1 MTPADMGRA
10 FAFLFAYRT
19 CSTHPE
25 GRRRR
30 DGEAQVAEILT
41 GEISGYQD
49 FEAFLN
55 AQGFTM
61 RAYEQ
66 GAIGVAARGQV
77 FVMARRCTDEQA
89 PYIDVG
95 WVFERM
101 RDRRG
106 TESLEHVVVWA
117 AQLWAT
123 MQWFFYTRLDRG
135 IDAVGRF
142 KEAFVN
148 VSQLTHELQEQIE
161 GMRTRG
167 APADERG
174 LSVWEILIDS
184 TGSSIETKA
193 RRFLAAMEEAAL
205 LERIEGEDEAQ
216 YRQTLNAAVEMSLN
230 FERQAFYLMPSENG
244 ERLAVEDTVVGLIEG
259 SHSSDGTRSSGSD
272 LAARFPDEE
281 IEDESNSESYARPP
295 MNGGADVGH

>member
-10 FAFLFAYRT
+10 FSYLFAYRT

-30 DGEAQVAEILT
+30 DGEAQVAGILT
-41 GEISGYQD
+41 SEISGYQD

-61 RAYEQ
+61 RSYEQ

-89 PYIDVG
+89 PYIDSG

-106 TESLEHVVVWA
+106 TEPLEHVVVWA

-148 VSQLTHELQEQIE
+148 VSQLTRELQDQSRVTYPVYEGLRRYTEREGHPERHEQRE
-161 GMRTRG
+161 PEPHVEAAVQRDRRRRFGGVGVRG
-167 APADERG
+167 RQCDPQVSERG
-174 LSVWEILIDS
+174 DHGGDRGDGDQRVLAGCGCSFEHFHLGDEP
-184 TGSSIETKA
+184 TGE
-193 RRFLAAMEEAAL
+193 RDPGLGEHEEHEQAAED
-205 LERIEGEDEAQ
+205 RVPEGK
-216 YRQTLNAAVEMSLN
+216 AAV
-230 FERQAFYLMPSENG
+230 AADG
-244 ERLAVEDTVVGLIEG
+244 VVGVALQ
-259 SHSSDGTRSSGSD
+259 
-272 LAARFPDEE
+272 
-281 IEDESNSESYARPP
+281 
-295 MNGGADVGH
+295 

>member
-1 MTPADMGRA
+1 VTPADMGRT
-10 FAFLFAYRT
+10 FAFLFAHRT

-30 DGEAQVAEILT
+30 DGEARVAEILT
-41 GEISGYQD
+41 SEISGYQD

-61 RAYEQ
+61 RSYEQ
-66 GAIGVAARGQV
+66 GAIGLAARGQV

-89 PYIDVG
+89 PYIDAG

-101 RDRRG
+101 RDRRSA
-106 TESLEHVVVWA
+106 EPLEHVVVWA

-135 IDAVGRF
+135 IDSVGRF

-148 VSQLTHELQEQIE
+148 VSQLTRELQEQIE
-161 GMRTRG
+161 GMRMRG
-167 APADERG
+167 APSDERG
-174 LSVWEILIDS
+174 TAVWEILTES
-184 TGSSIETKA
+184 TGSSIEAKA

-205 LERIEGEDEAQ
+205 LERIESEDEAH

-230 FERQAFYLMPSENG
+230 FERQAFYLMPVGDG
-244 ERLAVEDTVVGLIEG
+244 EKLAVEDTVVDLIEG
-259 SHSSDGTRSSGSD
+259 GNEPRSSGE
-272 LAARFPDEE
+272 LATAFPDEE
-281 IEDESNSESYARPP
+281 IDDGADIEPRSRPSL
-295 MNGGADVGH
+295 NGGADVGH

>member
-1 MTPADMGRA
+1 VTPADMGRA
-10 FAFLFAYRT
+10 FAFLFAHRT
-19 CSTHPE
+19 CSTHPD

-41 GEISGYQD
+41 SEISGYQD

-66 GAIGVAARGQV
+66 SAIGVAARGQV
-77 FVMARRCTDEQA
+77 FVMARQCTDEQA
-89 PYIDVG
+89 PYIDAG

-101 RDRRG
+101 RDRRS
-106 TESLEHVVVWA
+106 TEPLEHVVVWA

-148 VSQLTHELQEQIE
+148 VSQLTREVQEQIE

-174 LSVWEILIDS
+174 LVVWEILTDS
-184 TGSSIETKA
+184 TGSSIETKT

-205 LERIEGEDEAQ
+205 VERIEGEGEAQ
-216 YRQTLNAAVEMSLN
+216 YRQTLNAAAEMSLN
-230 FERQAFYLMPSENG
+230 FERQAFYLMPKENG
-244 ERLAVEDTVVGLIEG
+244 EKLAIEDTVVDMIEG
-259 SHSSDGTRSSGSD
+259 RASNGGRSSGGLTAS
-272 LAARFPDEE
+272 FPDEE
-281 IEDESNSESYARPP
+281 IDDEPDAEQYARPP

>member
-1 MTPADMGRA
+1 VTPADMGRT
-10 FAFLFAYRT
+10 FAFLFAHRT

-41 GEISGYQD
+41 SEISGYQD

-61 RAYEQ
+61 RSYEQ
-66 GAIGVAARGQV
+66 GAIGLAARGQV

-89 PYIDVG
+89 PYIDAG

-101 RDRRG
+101 RDRRSA
-106 TESLEHVVVWA
+106 EPLEHVVVWA

-135 IDAVGRF
+135 IDSVGRF

-148 VSQLTHELQEQIE
+148 VSQLTRELQEQIE

-167 APADERG
+167 APLDERG
-174 LSVWEILIDS
+174 LAVWEILTES

-205 LERIEGEDEAQ
+205 LERIESEDEVH

-230 FERQAFYLMPSENG
+230 FERQAFYLMPTGDG
-244 ERLAVEDTVVGLIEG
+244 EKLAVEDTVVDLIEG
-259 SHSSDGTRSSGSD
+259 GNEPRSSGE
-272 LAARFPDEE
+272 LATAFPDEE
-281 IEDESNSESYARPP
+281 IDDEADTEPHSWRSL
-295 MNGGADVGH
+295 NGGADVGH

>member
-10 FAFLFAYRT
+10 FAYLFTYRN

-41 GEISGYQD
+41 SEISGYQD

-55 AQGFTM
+55 VQGFTM

-77 FVMARRCTDEQA
+77 FVMARRCTDEEA
-89 PYIDVG
+89 PYINSG

-101 RDRRG
+101 RDRRS
-106 TESLEHVVVWA
+106 TEPLEHVVIWA

-148 VSQLTHELQEQIE
+148 VSQLTRELQDQIE
-161 GMRTRG
+161 GIRTRG

-174 LSVWEILIDS
+174 HAVWETLTDS

-205 LERIEGEDEAQ
+205 LERIEGEHEAQ

-230 FERQAFYLMPSENG
+230 FERQAFYLMPARNG
-244 ERLAVEDTVVGLIEG
+244 DKLAIEDTVVDMIEG
-259 SHSSDGTRSSGSD
+259 VHAADGEWQSGD
-272 LAARFPDEE
+272 FPEGFPDEGPRDDLE
-281 IEDESNSESYARPP
+281 AVPLAGRNGS
-295 MNGGADVGH
+295 GGADVGH

>member
-10 FAFLFAYRT
+10 FSFLFAHRT

-41 GEISGYQD
+41 NEISGYQD

-55 AQGFTM
+55 AQGFTL
-61 RAYEQ
+61 RSYEQ

-89 PYIDVG
+89 PYIDAG

-101 RDRRG
+101 RDRRS

-148 VSQLTHELQEQIE
+148 VSQLSREVQEQIE
-161 GMRTRG
+161 LMRARG
-167 APADERG
+167 APPDERG
-174 LSVWEILIDS
+174 RAVWEILIDS
-184 TGSSIETKA
+184 TAGSIETKA

-205 LERIEGEDEAQ
+205 LDRIEGEGEAQ

-230 FERQAFYLMPSENG
+230 FERQAFYLMAGDGLDRTP
-244 ERLAVEDTVVGLIEG
+244 AEDAIVGIIEG
-259 SHSSDGTRSSGSD
+259 TGDRSSEVSS
-272 LAARFPDEE
+272 FPDEE
-281 IEDESNSESYARPP
+281 IDENSDDESERRPRL
-295 MNGGADVGH
+295 NGGADVGH

>member
-1 MTPADMGRA
+1 MGRT
-10 FAFLFAYRT
+10 FAFLFAHRT

-41 GEISGYQD
+41 SEISGYQD

-61 RAYEQ
+61 RSYEQ

-89 PYIDVG
+89 PYIDAG

-101 RDRRG
+101 RDRRS
-106 TESLEHVVVWA
+106 TEPLEHVVVWA

-148 VSQLTHELQEQIE
+148 VSQLTRELQEQIE

-167 APADERG
+167 SPADERG
-174 LSVWEILIDS
+174 IAVWEILTES

-193 RRFLAAMEEAAL
+193 RRFLSAMEEAAL
-205 LERIEGEDEAQ
+205 LERIEGEDEPH

-230 FERQAFYLMPSENG
+230 FERQAFYLMPAEDG
-244 ERLAVEDTVVGLIEG
+244 KKLAVEDTVVGLIEG
-259 SHSSDGTRSSGSD
+259 DNRPRSSGEF
-272 LAARFPDEE
+272 ATAFPDED
-281 IEDESNSESYARPP
+281 IDEDADTEQHPQRLL
-295 MNGGADVGH
+295 NGGVDVGH

>member
-1 MTPADMGRA
+1 MGRA
-10 FAFLFAYRT
+10 FSFLFAHRT

-30 DGEAQVAEILT
+30 EGEAQVAEILT
-41 GEISGYQD
+41 NEISGYQD

-61 RAYEQ
+61 RANEQ

-89 PYIDVG
+89 PYIDSG

-101 RDRRG
+101 RDRRS
-106 TESLEHVVVWA
+106 TEPLDHVVVWA

-148 VSQLTHELQEQIE
+148 VSQLA
-161 GMRTRG
+161 RW
-167 APADERG
+167 
-174 LSVWEILIDS
+174 LSWWALSLSGSTPIRSSIDAS
-184 TGSSIETKA
+184 GSVSSLARASSHLARVRLASSPSPVCLVVSRCGSSSRCNWIGSRGRPYSKA
-193 RRFLAAMEEAAL
+193 RLTPT
-205 LERIEGEDEAQ
+205 I
-216 YRQTLNAAVEMSLN
+216 
-230 FERQAFYLMPSENG
+230 
-244 ERLAVEDTVVGLIEG
+244 
-259 SHSSDGTRSSGSD
+259 
-272 LAARFPDEE
+272 
-281 IEDESNSESYARPP
+281 
-295 MNGGADVGH
+295 

>member
-10 FAFLFAYRT
+10 FSFLFAYRT

-41 GEISGYQD
+41 SEISGYQD

-61 RAYEQ
+61 RSYEQ

-89 PYIDVG
+89 PYIDSG
-95 WVFERM
+95 WIFERM
-101 RDRRG
+101 RDRRS
-106 TESLEHVVVWA
+106 TEPLEHVVVWA
-117 AQLWAT
+117 AQLWAM

-148 VSQLTHELQEQIE
+148 VSQLAREVQEQIE
-161 GMRTRG
+161 LMRTRG
-167 APADERG
+167 APSDVRG
-174 LSVWEILIDS
+174 RAVWEILIDS
-184 TGSSIETKA
+184 TGSSIETRA
-193 RRFLAAMEEAAL
+193 RRFLVAMEEAAL
-205 LERIEGEDEAQ
+205 LDRIEGEGELQ

-230 FERQAFYLMPSENG
+230 FERQAFYLMAADETDRQPAED
-244 ERLAVEDTVVGLIEG
+244 AVVSIIEG
-259 SHSSDGTRSSGSD
+259 TQTFAEDRSSGTAS
-272 LAARFPDEE
+272 FPDEE
-281 IEDESNSESYARPP
+281 MDEDPDEESDKRRHL
-295 MNGGADVGH
+295 NGGADVGH

>member
-1 MTPADMGRA
+1 VTPADIGRV
-10 FAFLFAYRT
+10 FSYLFAHRT

-30 DGEAQVAEILT
+30 DGEARVAEILT
-41 GEISGYQD
+41 GEISGCQD

-66 GAIGVAARGQV
+66 GAIGVAGRGQV

-89 PYIDVG
+89 PYIDSS

-101 RDRRG
+101 RDRRS
-106 TESLEHVVVWA
+106 TEPLEHVVVWA

-148 VSQLTHELQEQIE
+148 VPQLTREIQEQVE
-161 GMRTRG
+161 TMRTRG
-167 APADERG
+167 APANDRG
-174 LSVWEILIDS
+174 RAVWDILTDS

-205 LERIEGEDEAQ
+205 VERIEDEGEAQ

-230 FERQAFYLMPSENG
+230 FERQAFYLMEG
-244 ERLAVEDTVVGLIEG
+244 ERGETPSNEDAVVGMIEG
-259 SHSSDGTRSSGSD
+259 IRPGAGQLAGT
-272 LAARFPDEE
+272 AASFPDEE
-281 IEDESNSESYARPP
+281 IDEDSDRDPHERFLK
-295 MNGGADVGH
+295 GGVDVRH

>member
-10 FAFLFAYRT
+10 FAYLFAYRT

-41 GEISGYQD
+41 SEISGYQD

-61 RAYEQ
+61 RSYEQ

-89 PYIDVG
+89 PYIDSG

-101 RDRRG
+101 RDRRS
-106 TESLEHVVVWA
+106 TEPLEHVVVWA

-123 MQWFFYTRLDRG
+123 TQWFFYTRLDRG

-142 KEAFVN
+142 KEAFVS
-148 VSQLTHELQEQIE
+148 VSQLTRELQEQIE

-167 APADERG
+167 APPDERG
-174 LSVWEILIDS
+174 QTVWEILTDS
-184 TGSSIETKA
+184 TGASIETKA

-205 LERIEGEDEAQ
+205 LDRVEGEGELQ

-230 FERQAFYLMPSENG
+230 FERQAFYLMPSDEADSPPA
-244 ERLAVEDTVVGLIEG
+244 EEAVVGMIEG
-259 SHSSDGTRSSGSD
+259 THASNGGSSGD
-272 LAARFPDEE
+272 GVAASFPDEVTD
-281 IEDESNSESYARPP
+281 DEPDDALHEPRRL
-295 MNGGADVGH
+295 NGGSDVGH

>member
-10 FAFLFAYRT
+10 FSYLFAYRT

-30 DGEAQVAEILT
+30 DGEAQIAEILT
-41 GEISGYQD
+41 GGISGHQD
-49 FEAFLN
+49 FEEFLN

-61 RAYEQ
+61 RSYEQ
-66 GAIGVAARGQV
+66 GAIGIAARGQV

-89 PYIDVG
+89 PYIDSR

-101 RDRRG
+101 RDRRN
-106 TESLEHVVVWA
+106 TEPLEHVVVWA

-148 VSQLTHELQEQIE
+148 VSQLVRELQDQIE
-161 GMRTRG
+161 IMRARG

-174 LSVWEILIDS
+174 RVVWEILTES
-184 TGSSIETKA
+184 TGSSIESRV

-205 LERIEGEDEAQ
+205 LDRIEGEVEVQ

-230 FERQAFYLMPSENG
+230 FERQAFYLMPADEAGGPPSE
-244 ERLAVEDTVVGLIEG
+244 EAVVGMIEG
-259 SHSSDGTRSSGSD
+259 THDSIGARWSGNIASS
-272 LAARFPDEE
+272 FPDEE
-281 IEDESNSESYARPP
+281 IDEAADERPLD
-295 MNGGADVGH
+295 GGSDVGH

>member
-1 MTPADMGRA
+1 MGRA
-10 FAFLFAYRT
+10 FAFLFAHRT

-41 GEISGYQD
+41 SEISGYQD
-49 FEAFLN
+49 FESFLN

-77 FVMARRCTDEQA
+77 FVMARRCADEQA
-89 PYIDVG
+89 PYIDAG

-101 RDRRG
+101 RDRRS
-106 TESLEHVVVWA
+106 TEPLEHVVVWA
-117 AQLWAT
+117 AQLWAM

-148 VSQLTHELQEQIE
+148 LSQLTRELQEQIE

-174 LSVWEILIDS
+174 LAVWEILTGS
-184 TGSSIETKA
+184 TASSIETKA
-193 RRFLAAMEEAAL
+193 RRFLSAMEEAAL
-205 LERIEGEDEAQ
+205 LDRVEGDDEAQ

-230 FERQAFYLMPSENG
+230 FERQAFYLMPAENG
-244 ERLAVEDTVVGLIEG
+244 ENYAVEDTVVGMIEG
-259 SHSSDGTRSSGSD
+259 HAFNAARSSGD
-272 LAARFPDEE
+272 IGAVFQDERVDDAPDAGSFAER
-281 IEDESNSESYARPP
+281 S
-295 MNGGADVGH
+295 MNGGPDVGH

>member
-1 MTPADMGRA
+1 MGRT
-10 FAFLFAYRT
+10 FAFLFAHRT

-30 DGEAQVAEILT
+30 DGEARVAEILT
-41 GEISGYQD
+41 SEISGYQD

-61 RAYEQ
+61 RSYEQ
-66 GAIGVAARGQV
+66 GAIGLAARGQV

-89 PYIDVG
+89 PYIDAG

-101 RDRRG
+101 RDRRSA
-106 TESLEHVVVWA
+106 EPLEHVVVWA

-135 IDAVGRF
+135 IDSVGRF

-148 VSQLTHELQEQIE
+148 VSQLTRELQEQIE
-161 GMRTRG
+161 GMRMRG
-167 APADERG
+167 APSDERG
-174 LSVWEILIDS
+174 TAVWEILTES
-184 TGSSIETKA
+184 TGSSIEAKA

-205 LERIEGEDEAQ
+205 LERIESEDEAH

-230 FERQAFYLMPSENG
+230 FERQAFYLMPVGDG
-244 ERLAVEDTVVGLIEG
+244 EKLAVEDTVVDLIEG
-259 SHSSDGTRSSGSD
+259 GNEPRSSGE
-272 LAARFPDEE
+272 LATAFPDEE
-281 IEDESNSESYARPP
+281 IDDGADIEPRSRPSL
-295 MNGGADVGH
+295 NGGADVGH

>member
-10 FAFLFAYRT
+10 FSFLFAYRT

-41 GEISGYQD
+41 NEISGYQD

-55 AQGFTM
+55 AQGFTL
-61 RAYEQ
+61 RSYEQ

-77 FVMARRCTDEQA
+77 FVLARRCTDEQA
-89 PYIDVG
+89 PYIDSG

-101 RDRRG
+101 RDRRS
-106 TESLEHVVVWA
+106 TEPLEHVVVWA

-148 VSQLTHELQEQIE
+148 VSQLAREIQEQIE
-161 GMRTRG
+161 LMRTRG
-167 APADERG
+167 APPDERG
-174 LSVWEILIDS
+174 RAVWEILVDS
-184 TGSSIETKA
+184 TGGSIETRA
-193 RRFLAAMEEAAL
+193 RRFLVAIEEAAL
-205 LERIEGEDEAQ
+205 LDRIEGEGEPH

-230 FERQAFYLMPSENG
+230 FERQAFYLVAG
-244 ERLAVEDTVVGLIEG
+244 EETDRPPAEDTVVGILEG
-259 SHSSDGTRSSGSD
+259 TQASAGHGSSEGPS
-272 LAARFPDEE
+272 FPDEE
-281 IEDESNSESYARPP
+281 IDEDSDDESDGQQHL
-295 MNGGADVGH
+295 NGAADVGY

>member
-1 MTPADMGRA
+1 MTPADIGRA
-10 FAFLFAYRT
+10 FAYLFAYRT

-30 DGEAQVAEILT
+30 DGEARVAEILT
-41 GEISGYQD
+41 SEISGYQD
-49 FEAFLN
+49 FEEFLN

-61 RAYEQ
+61 RSYEQ
-66 GAIGVAARGQV
+66 VAIGVAARGQV

-89 PYIDVG
+89 PYIDAG

-101 RDRRG
+101 RDRRSS
-106 TESLEHVVVWA
+106 EPLDHVVVWA
-117 AQLWAT
+117 AQLWAM

-148 VSQLTHELQEQIE
+148 VSQLTRELQEQIE

-167 APADERG
+167 APTDERG
-174 LSVWEILIDS
+174 LAVWEILTES

-205 LERIEGEDEAQ
+205 LERIEGEDEAH

-230 FERQAFYLMPSENG
+230 FERQAFYLMPTEG
-244 ERLAVEDTVVGLIEG
+244 GDKLAVEDAVVGLIEG
-259 SHSSDGTRSSGSD
+259 GNGARSSAE
-272 LAARFPDEE
+272 LAPGFPDEAIDADPHGE
-281 IEDESNSESYARPP
+281 PHPRRPL
-295 MNGGADVGH
+295 NGGADVGH